1 MQHANRSEE
10 RISTALPVRFEDG
23 STGVTHNISAS
34 GIYFETD
41 RAPKLDQ
48 PLAFSVEFQGGEG
61 GLTLRCR
68 GQVMRVEQLGA
79 RVGVAALL
87 IESKLAPAMTRPRV
101 AGLEISDGF
110 AGSF

>member
-1 MQHANRSEE
+1 MHHANRSEE

-23 STGVTHNISAS
+23 STGVTRNISAS
-34 GIYFETD
+34 GIDIEID
-41 RAPKLDQ
+41 RAPIPDQ
-48 PLAFSVEFQGGEG
+48 PLAFSVEFQSGGG

-68 GQVMRVEQLGA
+68 GQVMRVEQLET
-79 RVGVAALL
+79 RVGVAARLL
-87 IESKLAPAMTRPRV
+87 ESKLAPAMTRPPA

>member
-1 MQHANRSEE
+1 MAQANRIEE
-10 RISTALPVRFEDG
+10 RISTALPVRLEDG

-41 RAPKLDQ
+41 RAPPQDR
-48 PLAFSVEFQGGEG
+48 PLSFSVEFQSGGG

-68 GQVMRVEQLGA
+68 AQVVRVEQLGN

-87 IESKLAPAMTRPRV
+87 LESKLAPAMVKASPAR
-101 AGLEISDGF
+101 LEISDGF